1 MQKQNHKH
9 NQNGIWT
16 SLPLFGIN
24 EDVEWDE
31 VAKKIQDDF
40 IYRVNI
46 IKKMCKYN
54 EDPNKFIDGPLAN
67 IPLDMTYILEKAIK
81 FDYISLVEF
90 YKTIRT
96 YVAKKYFNQ
105 NHDKMYQELLFTSDK
120 IIKKYNGR
128 QEQLPKLI
136 KDEIIDLRN
145 LYSHSYLELITEY
158 DVGLDFIKTYIK
170 VLKDVFIIFTNFM
183 IEQKKI

>member
-16 SLPLFGIN
+16 NRQLFGIN
-24 EDVEWDE
+24 EDLEWEE
-31 VAKKIQDDF
+31 VAKKAQDDF
-40 IYRVNI
+40 IYRVNML
-46 IKKMCKYN
+46 KKLCNYN

-67 IPLDMTYILEKAIK
+67 IPLDMTYILENAIK

-90 YKTIRT
+90 YKTIRA
-96 YVAKKYFNQ
+96 YIAKKYFNQ
-105 NHDKMYQELLFTSDK
+105 NYDKMHQELLFNSNK
-120 IIKKYNGR
+120 IKKTYNGI

-158 DVGLDFIKTYIK
+158 DVGLDHIKIYVK
-170 VLKDVFIIFTNFM
+170 VLKDVFIIFTDFM
-183 IEQKKI
+183 IEQKNI